1 LLESPV
7 KKTVSAQEAS
17 PGTSRDATQ
26 EKSDEVKILS
36 VSDLNEQIRGLLE
49 GTFGLIWIK
58 GEISNFKKHTSGHCY
73 FSLKDSKSQIN
84 AVMFRG
90 SAAQLQ
96 FRPTDGMEVVI
107 RGRVSVYSPRGNY
120 QVYAELME
128 PLGLGSLQV
137 AFEQLKAKLAA
148 EGLFDPAKKRPLPAL
163 PRKIAVVTSP
173 TGAAVRDILSVLKR
187 RFAGLDVTII
197 PTNVQGK
204 TAAQE
209 IANAIDLANRI
220 AKASAQNAYE
230 VLIIGR
236 GGGSM
241 EDLWSFNEEI
251 VARAIAASSIPTIS
265 AVGHEVDFTIADFVA
280 DVRAPTPSA
289 AAEIVIRSAQEFT
302 DKIRTLRDRS
312 ALSMKRYLLSRQQ
325 LAQGLEKRLVD
336 PKRKLRDL
344 VQRLD
349 ELQGRLEIATV
360 NYFERL
366 RAKIESIRSR
376 VDSPERKILRLRD
389 ELNRY
394 GARMNT
400 RAHNAVT
407 TLRMRLETK
416 VGILE
421 TLSPLKVLGRGYSI
435 VKKNE
440 EIIREVAQVKSGD
453 SLEVIL
459 HKGTLDVTVK

>member
-1 LLESPV
+1 
-7 KKTVSAQEAS
+7 
-17 PGTSRDATQ
+17 
-26 EKSDEVKILS
+26 
-36 VSDLNEQIRGLLE
+36 
-49 GTFGLIWIK
+49 
-58 GEISNFKKHTSGHCY
+58 
-73 FSLKDSKSQIN
+73 
-84 AVMFRG
+84 
-90 SAAQLQ
+90 
-96 FRPTDGMEVVI
+96 
-107 RGRVSVYSPRGNY
+107 
-120 QVYAELME
+120 
-128 PLGLGSLQV
+128 
-137 AFEQLKAKLAA
+137 
-148 EGLFDPAKKRPLPAL
+148 
-163 PRKIAVVTSP
+163 
-173 TGAAVRDILSVLKR
+173 
-187 RFAGLDVTII
+187 
-197 PTNVQGK
+197 
-204 TAAQE
+204 
-209 IANAIDLANRI
+209 
-220 AKASAQNAYE
+220 
-230 VLIIGR
+230 
-236 GGGSM
+236 
-241 EDLWSFNEEI
+241 
-251 VARAIAASSIPTIS
+251 
-265 AVGHEVDFTIADFVA
+265 
-280 DVRAPTPSA
+280 
-289 AAEIVIRSAQEFT
+289 
-302 DKIRTLRDRS
+302 
-312 ALSMKRYLLSRQQ
+312 MKRYLLSRQQ